1 MNAGAG
7 WTAGQIGYCGNVHPA
22 HDLAELRAS
31 IERQFQAVRQLRGL
45 HEQESGLWISAH
57 AAAELQEASARANF
71 LDLLRRAGLRLTSLN
86 GFPYGRFHQDT
97 VKAEVYRPD
106 WSDPQR
112 LEYSLQL
119 AQFLAAA
126 LPPDC
131 DQGVI
136 SSVPLGYAAH
146 WTSARQQRAE
156 HLLRQLTAS
165 LAGLHRETG
174 KRIRLCLEME
184 PDCVLEQTT
193 QAIAFFNHWQAT
205 DPHHEYLALC
215 FDVCHQA
222 VVFEHCYQSLDRLRQ
237 AGVPV
242 GKIQLSNALICQP
255 PLQEGDRRAF
265 VLKTLSGFAEATYLH
280 QVKAR
285 VPHDQM
291 LAWPDLPEAL
301 HAERGWAQCPEL
313 RIHFHVPLFSEHLL
327 LPELSGSQE
336 ALEQTFDFLA
346 DHPEFHPVLEV
357 ETYSW
362 GVLPDQ
368 LRPDSEQALAQGIA
382 AELRWVEERLRHRHL
397 LRTPPQTHEACAD
410 AI

>member
-1 MNAGAG
+1 MNASAG

-22 HDLAELRAS
+22 NDLAELRAS
-31 IERQFQAVRQLRGL
+31 IERQFQAVRQLRDL
-45 HEQESGLWISAH
+45 HEQESGLWISAR
-57 AAAELQEASARANF
+57 AAAELQEASARTSF
-71 LDLLRRAGLRLTSLN
+71 LDLLQRTGLRLTSLN
-86 GFPYGRFHQDT
+86 GFPYGRFHQGT

-106 WSDPQR
+106 WSDPLR

-146 WTSARQQRAE
+146 WTSAKQQRAE
-156 HLLRQLTAS
+156 QLLRQLTAS
-165 LAGLHRETG
+165 LAELHQETG
-174 KRIRLCLEME
+174 KKIRLCLEME
-184 PDCVLEQTT
+184 PDCVLEHTT
-193 QAIAFFNHWQAT
+193 QAIAFFRHWQAT

-255 PLQEGDRRAF
+255 PQQDGDRREF

-285 VPHDQM
+285 VPHDRM
-291 LAWPDLPEAL
+291 LAWPDLSEAL

-313 RIHFHVPLFSEHLL
+313 RIHFHVPLFSERLL
-327 LPELSGSQE
+327 LPELNGSQE

-346 DHPEFHPVLEV
+346 DHPGFHPVLEV

-362 GVLPDQ
+362 GVLPAQ
-368 LRPDSEQALAQGIA
+368 LRPDSEQALARGIA
-382 AELRWVEERLRHRHL
+382 AELRWVEDRLQHRHL
-397 LRTPPQTHEACAD
+397 LRLQPQAQEACAD
-410 AI
+410 AV

>member
-1 MNAGAG
+1 MSASAG
-7 WTAGQIGYCGNVHPA
+7 WTASQIGYCGNVHPA

-31 IERQFQAVRQLRGL
+31 IERQFQTVRQLRGL
-45 HEQESGLWISAH
+45 HEQESGLWISAR

-71 LDLLRRAGLRLTSLN
+71 LNLLRRAGLRLTSLN
-86 GFPYGRFHQDT
+86 GFPYGRFHQGT

-106 WSDPQR
+106 WSDPLR

-119 AQFLAAA
+119 AQLLAAA

-131 DQGVI
+131 NQGVI
-136 SSVPLGYAAH
+136 SSVPLGYATH
-146 WTSARQQRAE
+146 WTSAKQQRAE
-156 HLLRQLTAS
+156 QLLRQLTAS

-184 PDCVLEQTT
+184 PDCVLENTS
-193 QAIAFFNHWQAT
+193 QAIAFFSHWQAT
-205 DPHHEYLALC
+205 DPHHDYLALC

-222 VVFEHCYQSLDRLRQ
+222 VVFEDCYQSLDRLRQ

-242 GKIQLSNALICQP
+242 GKIQLSNALICRLPGLDAPRWELVRQ
-255 PLQEGDRRAF
+255 A
-265 VLKTLSGFAEATYLH
+265 LSGFAEATYLH
-280 QVKAR
+280 QAKAR
-285 VPHDQM
+285 DGQGQL

-301 HAERGWAQCPEL
+301 HAETDLAQCPEL
-313 RIHFHVPLFSEHLL
+313 RIHFHVPLFSERLL
-327 LPELSGSQE
+327 LPELNGSQS

-346 DHPEFHPVLEV
+346 DHPGLRPVLEV

-362 GVLPDQ
+362 GVLPAQ

-382 AELRWVEERLRHRHL
+382 AELRWVEQRLQHRQL
-397 LRTPPQTHEACAD
+397 LRLQPQAQEACTD